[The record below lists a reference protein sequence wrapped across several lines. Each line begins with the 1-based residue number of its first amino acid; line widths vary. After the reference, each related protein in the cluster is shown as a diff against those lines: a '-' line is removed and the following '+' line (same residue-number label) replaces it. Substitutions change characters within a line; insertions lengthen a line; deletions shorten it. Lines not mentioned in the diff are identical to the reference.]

1 MTLRSFAG
9 FELVKIGRAEVRKS
23 GQERIFH
30 PLRSSAL
37 HRILTSSEQACRSR
51 CRDRFE
57 FAAKGS
63 EEMETEEELS
73 LQNETMSLRWK

>member
-1 MTLRSFAG
+1 MTVRSFAG

-37 HRILTSSEQACRSR
+37 HRILTSSEQACRPR

-57 FAAKGS
+57 FAATGS

-73 LQNETMSLRWK
+73 LWNETMSLR

>member
-1 MTLRSFAG
+1 MGHSSFHRQAVEKRHFMIRLHGSRS
-9 FELVKIGRAEVRKS
+9 
-23 GQERIFH
+23 H
-30 PLRSSAL
+30 
-37 HRILTSSEQACRSR
+37 RSR